1 MSPPISFLPGE
12 DAQLM
17 KRYRDMP
24 PTEKWA
30 VMSELNRLEDER
42 QRADIRARYGNV
54 SQADM
59 RIHLGI
65 VRLGRELVE
74 KVVGRDEV
82 ARVMKTV

>member
-1 MSPPISFLPGE
+1 MSPSISFLPGE
-12 DAQLM
+12 EKQQNE
-17 KRYRDMP
+17 RYRHMP
-24 PTEKWA
+24 PGEKWE

-42 QRADIRARYGNV
+42 QRAEIRARYGNI

-82 ARVMKTV
+82 ARVLKTD